1 MSQTP
6 QLGSAKGNEAARIL
20 SMAKQREKEQQQME
34 ETRKKI
40 QEANKVSVSSFG
52 SKFGKS
58 SGDIVSDELGKKTIG
73 LVTLEELKK
82 TKEELAKKERI
93 LADLQRQEELETEE
107 KETLEKRQKRKS
119 KLSKSNLSFGDDLE
133 EGAGE
138 GEPETKKKII
148 KNPTVNTS
156 FLPDRER
163 ELQEIEERKK
173 LTETWHQE
181 QDLKKQEVSKFFL
194 KCFLGPEFVD

>member
-20 SMAKQREKEQQQME
+20 SMAKAREKEQQQLE
-34 ETRKKI
+34 ETKRKI

-58 SGDIVSDELGKKTIG
+58 TGDIVQDELGKKTIG
-73 LVTLEELKK
+73 LVTLDELRK

-93 LADLQRQEELETEE
+93 LADLQRQEALESEE

-119 KLSKSNLSFGDDLE
+119 KLVL
-133 EGAGE
+133 
-138 GEPETKKKII
+138 
-148 KNPTVNTS
+148 
-156 FLPDRER
+156 
-163 ELQEIEERKK
+163 
-173 LTETWHQE
+173 
-181 QDLKKQEVSKFFL
+181 
-194 KCFLGPEFVD
+194 